1 MPVGSTGRASPGN
14 MLRCMNGDFVP
25 KIINVARMESMK
37 LSVLMPVYN
46 EEAGLEAILRRVAE
60 VEVDKEIIVV
70 DDCSRDATSEILQR
84 TEIPGLRVIR
94 HEINQGKGAAIRT
107 ALQAAKGD
115 AVIIQDADLE
125 YDPHDY
131 PSLLEPILRGEA
143 KAVYGVRN
151 LRGQKP
157 LLYLGNKLLT
167 ILTNLL
173 YGVRLHD
180 METCYKVMTVD
191 IARNLD
197 IECSR
202 FDLEP
207 EITAKIIRQGHRIHE
222 VPISYHPREEKK
234 LSPWRDGLPA
244 LRALLRYRHWRPS
257 GVHSQ

>member
-1 MPVGSTGRASPGN
+1 
-14 MLRCMNGDFVP
+14 
-25 KIINVARMESMK
+25 MK

-46 EEAGLEAILRRVAE
+46 EEAGLEAILHRVAE
-60 VEVDKEIIVV
+60 VDVDKEIIVV
-70 DDCSRDATSEILQR
+70 DDCSRDGTAAILSR
-84 TEIPGLRVIR
+84 IELPGLRVIR
-94 HEINQGKGAAIRT
+94 HEVNKGKGAAIRT
-107 ALQAAKGD
+107 ALQAATGE

-125 YDPHDY
+125 YDPQDY
-131 PSLLEPILRGEA
+131 PALLEPILKGEA
-143 KAVYGVRN
+143 RAVYGVRD

-180 METCYKVMTVD
+180 METCYKVMTVEV
-191 IARNLD
+191 ARNLD
-197 IECSR
+197 LECNR

-222 VPISYHPREEKK
+222 VPISYYPRKEKK

-244 LRALLRYRHWRPS
+244 LQALLRYRHWQPRRAR
-257 GVHSQ
+257 SQ